1 VAEKK
6 RFFDIWIVEMDKVYT
21 EVPYAVVTD
30 WLQQGRL
37 LEDDKA
43 KPSGTKEWQRLG
55 DLLEM
60 QPFVPRA
67 EVDRPDDQ
75 AEALEA
81 VHLEFAY
88 KKPHGDDDEDVD
100 MIPLIDVSLVLLVF
114 FMLTASAVAV
124 ISPVETPETEH
135 GVMVD
140 AKEGLNIDID
150 LVRDDKR
157 RPVQPPTPLYSLRV
171 GDRPAEEEEKDL
183 VSLAAILD
191 RLKAKLAK
199 MSGQT
204 ELVIHAHKDLKA
216 KVARDLLQALQ
227 REPFRGK
234 INANFYGVRGAQP

>member
-6 RFFDIWIVEMDKVYT
+6 RFLDLWILETNTVYK

-43 KPSGTKEWQRLG
+43 KPSGTKDWQRLG

-60 QPFVPRA
+60 QPFLPRA

-81 VHLEFAY
+81 VHLDFAY
-88 KKPHGDDDEDVD
+88 KKPSDQEDDDVD

-114 FMLTASAVAV
+114 FMLTASGLAVV
-124 ISPVETPETEH
+124 SPVETPQTEH
-135 GVMVD
+135 GVMAD
-140 AKEGLNIDID
+140 AKEGLSIDIN
-150 LVRDDKR
+150 RDADGN
-157 RPVQPPTPLYSLRV
+157 PVYALRV
-171 GDRPAEEEEKDL
+171 GDHGPEPEERDL
-183 VSLAAILD
+183 SSLAAILD
-191 RLKAKLAK
+191 RLKARLVK
-199 MSGQT
+199 MPDRT
-204 ELVIHAHKDLKA
+204 ELVINAHKDLKA

-227 REPFRGK
+227 RDPFRGK
-234 INANFYGVRGAQP
+234 ISVNYYGVRSSQP

>member
-1 VAEKK
+1 
-6 RFFDIWIVEMDKVYT
+6 
-21 EVPYAVVTD
+21 
-30 WLQQGRL
+30 
-37 LEDDKA
+37 
-43 KPSGTKEWQRLG
+43 
-55 DLLEM
+55 
-60 QPFVPRA
+60 
-67 EVDRPDDQ
+67 
-75 AEALEA
+75 
-81 VHLEFAY
+81 
-88 KKPHGDDDEDVD
+88 